1 MFTQTDYIFIGIAA
15 VPLLIVLFY
24 YLVIFLR
31 LAIYNV
37 EASTMP
43 PNNQQGVS
51 IIVAAQN
58 EEEQLPR
65 LIEALKKQN
74 YPLFEIILIDD
85 RSHDNTRII
94 IFNEQKADSRIRMVR
109 IDEKPDEFSSKKYA
123 ITLGVKAAK
132 YEWLL
137 FTDAD
142 CLPNSENWLA
152 QMAAYFVEKNTFV
165 IGVSLYEQEDTFLN
179 DCIQFETFMTAM
191 QYLSWA
197 LWGSPYMAVGRN
209 LAYRKSVFMDN
220 NGFYKHIQVIGGD
233 DDLLVNRLAVGEKT
247 EICLQPT
254 AQTTSIP
261 KTTWAAWYQQKK
273 RHLSVSKYYK
283 WSDKFRLGLFNFA
296 LLWAWVATWGLLVWG
311 IVQNN
316 EWLWGGAAVAV
327 LLRWVVVI
335 AVSHGVQ
342 TQLQSRVKLW
352 AYPMWEVL
360 YLLYVFFIGWKG
372 ISAKYMQW

>member
-24 YLVIFLR
+24 YLIIFLR
-31 LAIYNV
+31 LALYKPQ
-37 EASTMP
+37 EET
-43 PNNQQGVS
+43 PNLQKQQGVS

-94 IFNEQKADSRIRMVR
+94 IFNEQKADSRVRMVR

-142 CLPNSENWLA
+142 CQPNSEDWLA
-152 QMAAYFVEKNTFV
+152 QMAEHFVEKNTFV

-247 EICLQPT
+247 AICLQPS

-283 WSDKFRLGLFNFA
+283 WEDKFRLGLFNA
-296 LLWAWVATWGLLVWG
+296 SLLLTWWTTWVLLGYG
-311 IVQNN
+311 IYQQN
-316 EWLWGGAAVAV
+316 EWLCGIAGGLL
-327 LLRWVVVI
+327 LLRWIVVI
-335 AVSHGVQ
+335 SVSSGVQ
-342 TQLQSRVKLW
+342 SQLQSRVKLW
-352 AYPMWEVL
+352 GYPLWEVL
-360 YLLYVFFIGWKG
+360 YLLYIFFIGWKG
-372 ISAKYMQW
+372 IRAKYMQW